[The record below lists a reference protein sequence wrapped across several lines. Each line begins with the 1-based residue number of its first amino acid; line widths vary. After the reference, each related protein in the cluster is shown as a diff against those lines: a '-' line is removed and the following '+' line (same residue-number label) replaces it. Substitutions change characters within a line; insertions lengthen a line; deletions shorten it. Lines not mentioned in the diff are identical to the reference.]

1 MTSHNEA
8 ILTDSK
14 RADSLTRNFTKLQ
27 ISFHITLIIDN
38 YSRQVLKNRNS
49 LEGVRLKKSALF
61 LPLLLVILLLSA
73 CGSNAGTTTD
83 SANGTNS
90 SSNAASGTSSNEA
103 DTDKTA
109 EGYVPTELTVQFVPS
124 QNADTLEAKA
134 KPLEKLLG
142 DKLGIPVKVSV
153 STDYNTIIEAM
164 ASKKV
169 DVGFLPPTAYVLA
182 KEKGAAQVILQA
194 QRFGVNDETGA
205 PTEDLA
211 DSYKSMFIVKKDSPI
226 QSIEDLKGKKIAY
239 QNVTSSAGYV
249 WPAGLLLDKGIDPL
263 KDVTPVTVKGHDQ
276 GVIAVLNGDVDAAA
290 IFQDARNTVSKDYP
304 TVFEDTRV
312 LAFTEPIPND
322 TIAVR
327 TDMNADWSAKLKQA
341 FIDIGKDPEGHEI
354 IKEIYT
360 HEGYVESDDSK
371 FEIVRQYGE
380 KVKTE

>member
-211 DSYKSMFIVKKDSPI
+211 DSYKSMFIVKKDSSI